1 MGVFVGIA
9 LVGLLIA
16 VIGAKLFVKADPK
29 VLARVIKVVAGI
41 ALAAVAAILVLRGR
55 IDIGMLAALGAGAL
69 FGIGRFGAL
78 FGGGMFGRG
87 LGTGW
92 SRARTGQP
100 QPDPAASGGQG
111 SGIET
116 AWLRLQLDH
125 GSGAL
130 SGEVLQGEFRGR
142 TLAGLNETDLL
153 RLYAE
158 VSPADPQSARLLETY
173 LDRRLG
179 PEWRSATAG
188 DPGAAPATP
197 MTGNMTRGQALEILG
212 LDEMA
217 QPAEIREAHRR
228 LMKKMH
234 PDHGGSN
241 FLAAQINR
249 AKEVLLGE

>member
-1 MGVFVGIA
+1 MGMIVGIA
-9 LVGLLIA
+9 LVGLLIM
-16 VIGAKLFVKADPK
+16 VIGAKLFVKADPRF
-29 VLARVIKVVAGI
+29 LARVIKIVGGIFLAGV
-41 ALAAVAAILVLRGR
+41 AAVLVLRGR

-78 FGGGMFGRG
+78 FGGGLFGRG

-92 SRARTGQP
+92 SRARTGQAP
-100 QPDPAASGGQG
+100 PNPTASGGQG

-125 GSGAL
+125 GSGML
-130 SGEVLQGEFRGR
+130 SGEVLQGDFQGR
-142 TLAGLNETDLL
+142 TLASLNEADLL
-153 RLYAE
+153 RLYSA
-158 VSPADPQSARLLETY
+158 VTPADPQSARLLETY

-179 PEWRSATAG
+179 PEWRNAAAG
-188 DPGAAPATP
+188 DPGAAPTAP
-197 MTGNMTRGQALEILG
+197 MTGNMSREQALEILG
-212 LDEMA
+212 LDKTA
-217 QPAEIREAHRR
+217 VPSEIREAHRR